1 MYACY
6 IFYHIYAQDIDLF
19 VIYWTDLDQ
28 FKLTGSCLVFVES
41 VWFIDSPSGQFEN
54 QFQFFNYGNVNV
66 VVVAAPWPR
75 PDKPGFVCP
84 G

>member
-19 VIYWTDLDQ
+19 VIYWTDLDE

-41 VWFIDSPSGQFEN
+41 VWFIDSPSG
-54 QFQFFNYGNVNV
+54 
-66 VVVAAPWPR
+66 
-75 PDKPGFVCP
+75 
-84 G
+84 